1 MLCDCKPA
9 LQQIENAHRKGMP
22 EGLRDWERGGLLE
35 AIAYYRSKLEA
46 VVFMWVPAHVGIAC
60 NAYADAV
67 ATAHLGDNDSEDA
80 SKVVRDA
87 VRTRPCMYTVRRE
100 AAENAEKREIVD
112 RRTYGHMCKSA
123 HEWVCEQY
131 RKTVRPGSHTAGVA
145 GRLWSEVAVA
155 SLKHR
160 WDNKMRLPDENGGK
174 DRRATFDDVGDH
186 NVTTKTIL
194 GARVRQ
200 QVGVPHGAH
209 HRRIL
214 EGEKKRG
221 MRGPATRSAFWGCR
235 ACKAARDEATKEA
248 REARRRRGEL
258 TDWDDWKQ
266 EDSEPPQASL
276 AHILSG
282 SCAGNKEEA
291 RHFMRKLDKHT
302 ARATARVE
310 REAPDSKDTA
320 TFLRRAR
327 AASLKAK
334 GSRFGALA
342 EEEYDKIAPV
352 IACTL
357 PALTDSIPERKRREL
372 AGEVT
377 SELQVVGKAAS
388 IAIQTWVRNNDK
400 TKARAEEREKNIGWI
415 KRLFTAWRVSHTERT
430 ERRAERKE
438 DGEDDSEE
446 DEPVEIQLS
455 DVTMHPK
462 GTPAPASSV
471 EARVFEE
478 RVDLSNNMT
487 CRQMIGVGVRNVV
500 LARGELDRLEGPG
513 YAARRTE
520 LRRKAKEAARTRD
533 RQAAAPQDEA
543 EENDATEEEVT
554 RERTTRVG
562 RPRGGTKVAAR
573 IGERL
578 RREIGRGRLPRVG
591 DG

>member
-1 MLCDCKPA
+1 
-9 LQQIENAHRKGMP
+9 
-22 EGLRDWERGGLLE
+22 
-35 AIAYYRSKLEA
+35 
-46 VVFMWVPAHVGIAC
+46 
-60 NAYADAV
+60 
-67 ATAHLGDNDSEDA
+67 
-80 SKVVRDA
+80 
-87 VRTRPCMYTVRRE
+87 
-100 AAENAEKREIVD
+100 
-112 RRTYGHMCKSA
+112 
-123 HEWVCEQY
+123 
-131 RKTVRPGSHTAGVA
+131 
-145 GRLWSEVAVA
+145 
-155 SLKHR
+155 
-160 WDNKMRLPDENGGK
+160 
-174 DRRATFDDVGDH
+174 
-186 NVTTKTIL
+186 
-194 GARVRQ
+194 
-200 QVGVPHGAH
+200 
-209 HRRIL
+209 
-214 EGEKKRG
+214 
-221 MRGPATRSAFWGCR
+221 
-235 ACKAARDEATKEA
+235 
-248 REARRRRGEL
+248 
-258 TDWDDWKQ
+258 
-266 EDSEPPQASL
+266 
-276 AHILSG
+276 
-282 SCAGNKEEA
+282 
-291 RHFMRKLDKHT
+291 MRKLDKHT

-487 CRQMIGVGVRNVV
+487 WRQMIGVGVRNVV

-562 RPRGGTKVAAR
+562 RPRGGMKVAAR
-573 IGERL
+573 SGERL